1 MEVGFIGLGTM
12 GRPIAEHL
20 QRAGHRLHLWAR
32 RAQSVAPFAGSGAT
46 IHDTPAALAAA
57 TDVAFSVV
65 TASADVEQLV
75 LGDDGLIHGAR
86 AGWVH
91 VDMSTI
97 APASARRVA
106 AALDARGAAMLDAPV
121 SGGAQGA
128 RDATLAIMV
137 GGDAD
142 VLERVRPLLACF
154 GRTIVHVGDNGA
166 GQVAKAC
173 NQMIMVAAIEACA
186 EAMHLANAHGVDLAA
201 VRAALMGGSAASR
214 VLDVMGER
222 MVRRDFAAG
231 IEARLHHKDFGIL
244 MDEAAKLGAPLP
256 VAAQVW
262 QQLNALIASGGG
274 RDDTSSLLRGLERAS
289 AGRSG
294 V

>member
-1 MEVGFIGLGTM
+1 MEVGFVGLGVM
-12 GRPIAEHL
+12 GRPMAGHL

-32 RAQSVAPFAGSGAT
+32 RPDSLAPFAGSGAVV
-46 IHDTPAALAAA
+46 HDSPAALAAA

-65 TASADVEQLV
+65 TASADVERLA
-75 LGDDGLIHGAR
+75 LGPDGFVEGAG

-97 APASARRVA
+97 APAAARRVA
-106 AALDARGAAMLDAPV
+106 AAYQARGAAMLDAPV

-128 RDATLAIMV
+128 EDATLAIMV
-137 GGDAD
+137 GGRAE
-142 VLERVRPLLACF
+142 VLERVRPLLACL
-154 GRTIVHVGDNGA
+154 GRTIVHIGDNGA

-214 VLDVMGER
+214 VLEVMGDR
-222 MVRRDFAAG
+222 MVRRDFAPG
-231 IEARLHHKDFGIL
+231 IESRLHHKDFGIL
-244 MDEAAKLGAPLP
+244 MDEAVRLGAPLP
-256 VAAQVW
+256 IAAQVW
-262 QQLNALIASGGG
+262 QQLNALMAIGGG
-274 RDDTSSLLRGLERAS
+274 RDDTSSLLRVLERA
-289 AGRSG
+289 AGPDTG
-294 V
+294 A